1 MVRMGPHGLGVLA
14 DLAPPVLG
22 LTGAIAAG
30 KSAAG
35 DLLGSMGCVVSR
47 SDEHAHEVLRDSE
60 VVETLVGWWGA
71 DILDAKGAVCRPAV
85 ANRVFGDLGER
96 DRLEALVHPRIH
108 VLREACFTQATP
120 ATRALVI
127 EAPLL
132 FEAEMDA
139 NCAQTIFIDAARPL
153 RLTRVVE
160 RGGDSDELDRRE
172 SSQWSLDVKRQKA
185 DHVILNE
192 GSLDELRLQLETI
205 LLHLIASE

>member
-96 DRLEALVHPRIH
+96 NRLEALVHPRIH
-108 VLREACFTQATP
+108 VLREACFAQATP
-120 ATRALVI
+120 ATKALVI

-160 RGGDSDELDRRE
+160 RGWDSDELDRRE

>member
-108 VLREACFTQATP
+108 VLREACFAQATP
-120 ATRALVI
+120 ATKALVI

-160 RGGDSDELDRRE
+160 RGWDSEELDRRE
-172 SSQWSLDVKRQKA
+172 SAQWSLDVKRQKA